1 MCAIATAPLP
11 WYCIANDPTH
21 RATDYC
27 DTRAERLCSDCA
39 RTARSGHVLHP
50 YGYVDWSVRAGH
62 GLTKEMGE
70 LIADAASA
78 LKAGPE
84 EMLPRMGPWRH
95 GVVFNRR
102 ESSSAAKESPDGDPV
117 VRVHAACDEPW
128 LRERA

>member
-1 MCAIATAPLP
+1 MIQPIGPLTTATRVRSAS
-11 WYCIANDPTH
+11 AG
-21 RATDYC
+21 
-27 DTRAERLCSDCA
+27 
-39 RTARSGHVLHP
+39 TAHVRRSGHVLHP

-95 GVVFNRR
+95 GVVFNRGQ
-102 ESSSAAKESPDGDPV
+102 SSSAAKESPDGDPV

>member
-1 MCAIATAPLP
+1 M
-11 WYCIANDPTH
+11 W
-21 RATDYC
+21 
-27 DTRAERLCSDCA
+27 ERPCSDCA

-84 EMLPRMGPWRH
+84 EMMLRMGPWRH
-95 GVVFNRR
+95 GSRLQPRRVVERR
-102 ESSSAAKESPDGDPV
+102 QREFARPARTHGPCPRN
-117 VRVHAACDEPW
+117 RVHAACDEPW